1 MLARQA
7 LYHLSHTSVQIS
19 HSFNTMNPYP
29 SSSNKIIKQYM
40 QKLAIGKQHV
50 QYFRILLLVTE
61 IRGEEVFYYLLVE
74 SWRET

>member
-1 MLARQA
+1 
-7 LYHLSHTSVQIS
+7 
-19 HSFNTMNPYP
+19 MNPYP